1 MKALKKITYFLGVVM
16 PVIAFLAIFITF
28 MITII
33 SRYVFKTPV
42 PWSYEISVLGYMYC
56 MFFGVGKAMETDEHV
71 VFSLVYDEVSPKMKC
86 IFRIVYNLFLLAL
99 LIVCFVPCCI
109 SLTKMRM
116 KTGVLMI
123 PYKIVFAPFIY
134 MLVEIMIRTI
144 LNVCQALKEM
154 KNLKG
159 GTGA

>member
-1 MKALKKITYFLGVVM
+1 MKALKKIADFLGVIM
-16 PVIAFLAIFITF
+16 PCIAFLAIFITF

-56 MFFGVGKAMETDEHV
+56 MFFGVGKAMELDEHV
-71 VFSLVYDEVSPKMKC
+71 VFSLVYDEMSPKVQC
-86 IFRIVYNLFLLAL
+86 IFKIVYNLFLLFL
-99 LIVCFVPCCI
+99 LVVCFVPCCT

-116 KTGVLMI
+116 MTGVLKI

-134 MLVEIMIRTI
+134 MMAEIIIRTVI
-144 LNVCQALKEM
+144 NIVNVLKDM

-159 GTGA
+159 GA